1 LGTEE
6 IERLMPTYLT
16 EFRASDGSTWAG
28 FDVEA
33 SCWEQAQYIAGD
45 RVAVVG
51 VLVEVIDADGVD
63 MVKAA
68 QLKQGD

>member
-1 LGTEE
+1 
-6 IERLMPTYLT
+6 MPTYLT
-16 EFRASDGSTWAG
+16 EYRAPDGSTWAG
-28 FDVEA
+28 FDIEA
-33 SCWEQAQYIAGD
+33 MCWEEAQYIAGD

-68 QLKQGD
+68 LLKQGDQQ

>member
-1 LGTEE
+1 
-6 IERLMPTYLT
+6 MPTYLT
-16 EFRASDGSTWAG
+16 EYRASDGSTWAC

-33 SCWEQAQYIAGD
+33 SDWEQAQYIAGD
-45 RVAVVG
+45 RVVVVG